1 VSVLDVNWN
10 PSRRELRQFAGI
22 LLPAF
27 AAVVGSIVVYRSGSW
42 TAAGVILGAG
52 VVLGAIGLA
61 VPAFAKLVFVTW
73 MAAAYPIG
81 WTVSHLVLGAT
92 YYLVFTPIGLI
103 MRLLGRDGLARRG
116 QGSGK
121 TYWVPHEPRRDAAS
135 YFRQF

>member
-1 VSVLDVNWN
+1 VLDVNWN

-27 AAVVGSIVVYRSGSW
+27 AGIVGAVVLYRSGSW
-42 TAAGVILGAG
+42 TTAVVIWTAA
-52 VVLGAIGLA
+52 VVVGAIGLA
-61 VPAFAKLVFVTW
+61 VPAFAKLVFVAW

-81 WTVSHLVLGAT
+81 WTVSHLVLVAA

-103 MRLLGRDGLARRG
+103 MRLLGRDALARNGPR
-116 QGSGK
+116 SEK
-121 TYWVPHEPRRDAAS
+121 TYWVPHEPGRDVAS